1 MEIISIEDV
10 NYLSQQSSGDI
21 NMILYGMIALMNNT
35 DDKVATLDSQKW
47 FQRMIKTV
55 TGKNKITLNEIQKNH
70 DKLNAYMSEAIA
82 ELYNRNCIDHK
93 VIMSLGTQ
101 LNELYANNLQLKQ
114 MLGAFVSK
122 LNKKIDSIDNF
133 HMLITEID
141 QGVYCEDSPLISI
154 CKVLT
159 QFDNRILEDK
169 RKLDII
175 SRSLIAQKIITEE
188 SVLLTDYLMDIL
200 EIPVDKV
207 GQIYLEL
214 NTIRDN
220 FMASIIL
227 KTMDKYYFLPHIA
240 RKLKN
245 KELLIREILQEEG
258 LNDTVAISINEIY
271 DNFVDSKIAIKSNSI
286 SITEFLD
293 ENKFDEEEKLP
304 IDSKLDDDY
313 EEILKWFAHAQCCG
327 DKFVQYNIAVCYHD
341 GCGVIRDNKKAKRWL
356 MRSAEQGYYCA
367 KQKLEEWYGED
378 YSK

>member
-1 MEIISIEDV
+1 
-10 NYLSQQSSGDI
+10 
-21 NMILYGMIALMNNT
+21 MNNT

-227 KTMDKYYFLPHIA
+227 KTMDKYYFLPDIA

-245 KELLIREILQEEG
+245 KELLIREILQEEE

-286 SITEFLD
+286 SIAEFLD
-293 ENKFDEEEKLP
+293 ENKFDEEEKLF

-313 EEILKWFAHAQCCG
+313 EEILKWFPPADCCG
-327 DKFVQYNIAVCYHD
+327 DKVVQYNIAVCYHD